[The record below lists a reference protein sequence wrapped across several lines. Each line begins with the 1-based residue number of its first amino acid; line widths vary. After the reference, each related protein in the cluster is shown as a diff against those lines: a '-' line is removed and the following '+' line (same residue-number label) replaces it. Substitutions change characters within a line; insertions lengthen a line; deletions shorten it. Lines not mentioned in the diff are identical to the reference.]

1 MDNILYTFNMDRL
14 KRVVIVALDSL
25 IISAFL
31 SKFLFC
37 RDIANIQFYGG
48 IRFVVVAFGIFLA
61 LSLVQYHYPCEDKRA
76 EWKFLLISL
85 LFLILLFILQL
96 LSLDFLQFQI
106 FDLRWL
112 LTSWQIEI
120 VATSFF
126 IGIFVSMYLTNYKKE
141 QKINLIWPALI
152 FVFSSTV
159 YVLMSLRNHS
169 TFGTPARDLGIFDQ
183 AIWNLSKLH
192 APASTIR
199 GYANLWGDHWHP
211 ILAVFAPLYWIWDNV
226 RAVLIAQ
233 ALIVSGGVFAV
244 YLLVMKILKSNLLA
258 VALAFTYVFYGGIQH
273 AINFGFY
280 PENIAPALIL
290 ASIAALYWKKIYLY
304 FMFFFLAILTK
315 ENIALYFVA
324 FSFILFFASDKKKV
338 AVITF
343 FLSCAYFLASYK
355 LILPYFSG
363 SDSYQYASLYSG
375 LGDTP
380 SEIIKEIVA
389 RPLYVIQML
398 FNPTIKLDTITTI
411 LASVLFLPL
420 YSVWGLLLIP
430 NIFENFLANRF
441 LQWPFGYHYQAGI
454 IAFAIFASIMS
465 LSSLTLK
472 FDKIWQNRL
481 KFAFGLATLLTLI
494 FLNFTYKLP
503 VTNLLTYKIQDF
515 FQNKEVTLVLSL
527 IPEEATVSA
536 QNTLAPHLSHR
547 RTIYHFPDINESEYV
562 VLSSVLSAFPFSEQE
577 ILVKIKELKLNPDW
591 EVVAENKTIVLFR
604 RR

>member
-1 MDNILYTFNMDRL
+1 MDRL
-14 KRVVIVALDSL
+14 KRIIIVALDSL

-37 RDIANIQFYGG
+37 RDIANLQFYGG
-48 IRFVVVAFGIFLA
+48 TRFAIVAFGIFIA
-61 LSLVQYHYPCEDKRA
+61 LSLLQYFYPCKDKRA

-106 FDLRWL
+106 IDLRWL

-120 VATSFF
+120 VATSLF
-126 IGIFVSMYLTNYKKE
+126 IGIFASIYLTDYKKD
-141 QKINLIWPALI
+141 QKINLVWPALI
-152 FVFSSTV
+152 FVFSSAV
-159 YVLMSLRNHS
+159 YILMSLRNHN

-183 AIWNLSKLH
+183 AIWNLSKLQ

-199 GYANLWGDHWHP
+199 GFANLWGDHWHP
-211 ILAVFAPLYWIWDNV
+211 ILVAFAPLYWVWNDV

-244 YLLVMKILKSNLLA
+244 YLLAMKILRNNFLA
-258 VALAFTYVFYGGIQH
+258 VALAFAYVFYGGIQH

-290 ASIAALYWKKIYLY
+290 ASIAALYWKKIHLY
-304 FMFFFLAILTK
+304 FIFFFLAILTK
-315 ENIALYFVA
+315 ENIALYFVV

-338 AVITF
+338 AIITF

-380 SEIIKEIVA
+380 IEIIKGIVT
-389 RPLYVIQML
+389 RPLYVMQTL

-420 YSVWGLLLIP
+420 FSVWGLLLIP

-465 LSSLTLK
+465 LSRLTLK
-472 FDKIWQNRL
+472 FDKFWQNRL
-481 KFAFGLATLLTLI
+481 KFAFGLAIILTLI
-494 FLNFTYKLP
+494 FLNYTYKLP
-503 VTNLLTYKIQDF
+503 ITNLLTYKTQDL
-515 FQNKEVTLVLSL
+515 FQNKEITSVLSL
-527 IPEEATVSA
+527 IPEGAVVSA

-547 RTIYHFPDINESEYV
+547 KTIYHFPDINNSKYV
-562 VLSSVLSAFPFSEQE
+562 VLSPVLSAFPFSEQE
-577 ILVKIKELKLNPDW
+577 IPVKIKELKLNPDW
-591 EVVAENKTIVLFR
+591 EVVAENKTLVLLR